1 MAQPQF
7 VPKAPDPRRHYASPP
22 RRPESWRAQR
32 PGDLGGA
39 GQPEGPGLGN
49 QGPDQGYALR
59 LARLMR
65 DELIL
70 ADGEHVDDVVAGC
83 LGVATKRAS
92 LLGRAP
98 VRHDLTAAF
107 GVFGFLDPDPDPD
120 LVALRGEL
128 FEEVAHHHH
137 VAERGRIAQLV
148 TDDVLRRPHEAILAA
163 YAGGWRDVI
172 AAP

>member
-1 MAQPQF
+1 
-7 VPKAPDPRRHYASPP
+7 
-22 RRPESWRAQR
+22 
-32 PGDLGGA
+32 
-39 GQPEGPGLGN
+39 
-49 QGPDQGYALR
+49 
-59 LARLMR
+59 MR